1 MTQPPTTPPGSTAEL
16 WARLRAATPARIGL
30 ACAGDAQTTEALLDF
45 QLAHAQARAAIH
57 RGVDFSVLAGRLAL
71 AGRLPLPTRH
81 VHSAAPDRAT
91 YIRRPDYGRRLND
104 ASRALL
110 AADRAD
116 PPWDLVLIIADGLSC
131 AAVED
136 HAVPFLHAARQ
147 AFEGLRVAPLIL
159 AEQARVALSDDIGA
173 TLNANLAVM
182 LIGERPGLSVRN
194 SLGIYLTFDPKPGR
208 TDGERNCLS
217 NIHAEGLS
225 YALAAEKLAWLI
237 HESRR
242 RQGSGV
248 FLKEDAAG
256 MLTAAFPKQELLF

>member
-16 WARLRAATPARIGL
+16 WARMRAATPARIGL

-57 RGVDFSVLAGRLAL
+57 RGVDFTAL
-71 AGRLPLPTRH
+71 AEGLALPTRH

-91 YIRRPDYGRRLND
+91 YIRRPDYGRRLNA

-110 AADRAD
+110 APDRGD
-116 PPWDLVLIIADGLSC
+116 PPWDVVLIIADGLSS
-131 AAVED
+131 AAIED
-136 HAVPFLHAARQ
+136 HALPFLHAVTPALS
-147 AFEGLRVAPLIL
+147 GLRVAPLIL

-225 YALAAEKLAWLI
+225 YALAAEKLAWLM

-248 FLKEDAAG
+248 FLKEDAG
-256 MLTAAFPKQELLF
+256 GIVEAAFPKQGLLF